1 MKIFDCFMYFDE
13 ETVLELRLNILNKYV
28 DYFVIVE
35 SSFTHKGDKRDL
47 KFDHQKF
54 DKFKDKIIY
63 ITYDEEPPEI
73 AKNQVN
79 EKDDDGLKSWKYIT
93 NANYRENGQRN
104 YILKGLDLAKDDDII
119 LISDVDEIP
128 NLEKLDLTKINEKI
142 LLFKQDMFY
151 YKFNLKLPN
160 LDWTGTKGCRKKFL
174 KSPQWLRNIKDRK
187 YPFYRL
193 DTFFSNTKYINVK
206 IINDGGW
213 HFTQLKNIK
222 DLYEKLTNSEDH
234 QEFKDANQS
243 IKEIEILMR
252 KKVINYDHKVKKNNY
267 KFSNEFKLQTVS
279 LDNLP
284 EYIKNNKDKFKDWID
299 MY

>member
-35 SSFTHKGDKRDL
+35 SSFTHKGDKREL
-47 KFDHQKF
+47 KFNHQKF

-79 EKDDDGLKSWKYIT
+79 EEDDDGLKSWKYIT
-93 NANYRENGQRN
+93 NANYRENGLRN
-104 YILKGLDLAKDDDII
+104 YILKCLDLAKDDDII

-193 DTFFSNTKYINVK
+193 DTFFSDTKYVNIK
-206 IINDGGW
+206 IISNGGW
-213 HFTQLKNIK
+213 HFSNLK
-222 DLYEKLTNSEDH
+222 TASE
-234 QEFKDANQS
+234 
-243 IKEIEILMR
+243 I
-252 KKVINYDHKVKKNNY
+252 
-267 KFSNEFKLQTVS
+267 EFKLKSYLHHREFDENPLSVEEINDLIKNKQAIYDLKVDKRVNKIGDGS
-279 LDNLP
+279 KLEKYPSDKLPKFLQDNLND
-284 EYIKNNKDKFKDWID
+284 YKQWID
-299 MY
+299 